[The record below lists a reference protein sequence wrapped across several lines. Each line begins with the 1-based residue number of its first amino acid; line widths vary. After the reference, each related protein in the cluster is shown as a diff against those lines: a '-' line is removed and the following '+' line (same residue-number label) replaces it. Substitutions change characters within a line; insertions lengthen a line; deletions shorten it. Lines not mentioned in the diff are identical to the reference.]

1 MEKLI
6 KEKIKKLK
14 PSATIALNEK
24 SKKLISEGKKI
35 YKFGFGQSPF
45 PVPKEI
51 QKELSINTHRKDY
64 LPMQGLLELRQ
75 AISSYLNKR
84 NKFKF
89 DFEDIIVGPGSKELM
104 FILNQVFNGDIILPA
119 PSWVSYA
126 PQADIGNNKV
136 HWIETSSETNW
147 FPTAA
152 QLEKKIKKIRVKK
165 ILLILNSPNNPSG
178 ATCNNFKEIADVVK
192 KYKILVLSDEIYS
205 ELTFSKKIDS
215 ISNYCPDNT
224 IISSGLSKWCG
235 AGGWRLGYFVIPNAL
250 SKLKNSMKVLASET
264 FSAVSAPIQFA
275 AISAFNNDHTDY
287 ILKSK
292 KILKG
297 IGEYVYNNLKSNNV
311 IMNKPMGGFY
321 LMPEFLNKK
330 FNTSAEMC
338 TDLLNKKGVAILPGS
353 DFGFSIDKMI
363 SRLSYTDFDGK
374 NFMSKINLNTT
385 IDDGLINKYAPKVA
399 EGTKRLKEWVEIG

>member
-1 MEKLI
+1 MI
-6 KEKIKKLK
+6 KNKIKNLDL
-14 PSATIALNEK
+14 SATLKINEI
-24 SKKLISEGKKI
+24 SKKLEQEGKEI
-35 YKFGFGQSPF
+35 IKFGFGQSPF
-45 PVPKEI
+45 PVPVKVVDELKKNAH
-51 QKELSINTHRKDY
+51 QKSY
-64 LPMQGLLELRQ
+64 LPIQGLDDLRV
-75 AISSYLNKR
+75 AISKYESKKKNK
-84 NKFKF
+84 NFSS
-89 DFEDIIVGPGSKELM
+89 EQIIIGPGSKELM
-104 FILNQVFNGDIILPA
+104 FLLHVSFDGEIILPA
-119 PSWVSYA
+119 PSWVSYQ
-126 PQADIGNNKV
+126 PQSIIAGNKF
-136 HWIETSSETNW
+136 HWIQTSAENNW
-147 FPTAA
+147 YPTAES
-152 QLEKKIKKIRVKK
+152 LEELVLKNKEKNY
-165 ILLILNSPNNPSG
+165 LLILNSPNNPSG
-178 ATCNNFKEIADVVK
+178 QVCKNIKEISEIVK
-192 KYKILVLSDEIYS
+192 KYKIIVLSDEIYS
-205 ELTFSKKIDS
+205 ELTFDENYDS
-215 ISNYCPDNT
+215 MSNFCSEQVIVSN
-224 IISSGLSKWCG
+224 GLSKWCG

-275 AISAFNNDHTDY
+275 AISAFNNDHTEY

>member
-1 MEKLI
+1 MI
-6 KEKIKKLK
+6 KNKIKNLDL
-14 PSATIALNEK
+14 SATLKINEI
-24 SKKLISEGKKI
+24 SKKLEQEGKEI
-35 YKFGFGQSPF
+35 IKFGFGQSPF
-45 PVPKEI
+45 PVPVKVVDELKKNAH
-51 QKELSINTHRKDY
+51 QKSY
-64 LPMQGLLELRQ
+64 LPIQGLDDLRV
-75 AISSYLNKR
+75 AISKYESKKKNK
-84 NKFKF
+84 NFSS
-89 DFEDIIVGPGSKELM
+89 EQIIVGPGSKELM
-104 FILNQVFNGDIILPA
+104 FLLHVSFDGEIILPA
-119 PSWVSYA
+119 PSWVSYQ
-126 PQADIGNNKV
+126 PQSIIADNKF
-136 HWIETSSETNW
+136 HWIKTIPENNW
-147 FPTAA
+147 YPTAES
-152 QLEKKIKKIRVKK
+152 LEELVLKNKEKNY
-165 ILLILNSPNNPSG
+165 LLILNSPNNPSG
-178 ATCNNFKEIADVVK
+178 QVCKNIKEISEIVK
-192 KYKILVLSDEIYS
+192 KYKIIVLSDEIYS
-205 ELTFSKKIDS
+205 ELTFDENYDS
-215 ISNYCPDNT
+215 MSNFCSEQVIVSN
-224 IISSGLSKWCG
+224 GLSKWCG

-275 AISAFNNDHTDY
+275 AISAFNNDHTNY